1 VIHFFV
7 MRLKQAFQTMKKP
20 NDNLRYVILKIC
32 LVLKANFNPQEQ
44 TSMNDRTDEILH
56 ELSNIDSSII
66 ELSQKAEKVTKLLEQ
81 ILKSLQKIEKK
92 VI

>member
-1 VIHFFV
+1 
-7 MRLKQAFQTMKKP
+7 
-20 NDNLRYVILKIC
+20 
-32 LVLKANFNPQEQ
+32 
-44 TSMNDRTDEILH
+44 MNDRTDEILH